1 MTQWVKNPTAAAQVT
16 AAVQVQL
23 PAWHKGLKD
32 PVLPWLQCRLQL
44 WLKFSP
50 WPRKLHM
57 LQVQTFKKKKKNTN
71 SVDHYLVAHQPLSF
85 HSYPFITQVRELR
98 L

>member
-16 AAVQVQL
+16 AEVQVQL

-32 PVLPWLQCRLQL
+32 PVLPWLQFRLELYRQFSHQPSKSL
-44 WLKFSP
+44 IVKF
-50 WPRKLHM
+50 KNL
-57 LQVQTFKKKKKNTN
+57 KKKKNTN